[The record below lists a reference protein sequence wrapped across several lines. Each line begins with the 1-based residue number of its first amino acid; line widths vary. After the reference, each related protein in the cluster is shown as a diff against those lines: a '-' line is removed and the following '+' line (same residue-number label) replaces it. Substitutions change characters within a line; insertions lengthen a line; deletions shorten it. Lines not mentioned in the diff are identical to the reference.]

1 MDRFLKVSYLDILIE
16 SKAVALV
23 SIAGAVAVIYVVM
36 TKKPTVAVLRLTGP
50 ITDQPGRLRYESL
63 NKQISQIDKSFA
75 FKSLKAVCLKI
86 NSPGGSPVQSELI
99 AKRIQKLSSEKG
111 VPVYAFVEDVAASGG
126 YFLACGAKEIY
137 ASESSVVGS
146 IGVLSQSFG
155 LQEFIKRWGIENLLQ
170 AAGENKAIDNP
181 FIEKNEVSIART
193 ERVLAN
199 IHRNFISFVKESRGD
214 RLKGEEDHL
223 FSGEYWTGN
232 EALELGLIDGV
243 ETDMVGFL
251 KREFGDEVRI
261 VPMKAKKNFLQML
274 LDPEAMMEANVVDIA
289 AEILDQLEERL
300 DGTRLS
306 TKFR

>member
-1 MDRFLKVSYLDILIE
+1 MARFLKSLGIFA
-16 SKAVALV
+16 S
-23 SIAGAVAVIYVVM
+23 GAVVGTIYSAAARAEDNYPS
-36 TKKPTVAVLRLTGP
+36 KQPTVSVLRLTGS
-50 ITDQPGRLRYESL
+50 ISDGEVSRKSVNYESL
-63 NKQISQIDKSFA
+63 DKQIDKSFA
-75 FKSLKAVCLKI
+75 FENLKAVCLRI

-99 AKRIQKLSSEKG
+99 AKRIQKLSLEKG
-111 VPVYAFVEDVAASGG
+111 VPVYAFVEDEAASGG

-155 LQEFIKRWGIENLLQ
+155 LQEFIKRWGIENRLQ
-170 AAGENKAIDNP
+170 TAGEKS
-181 FIEKNEVSIART
+181 EVAIART
-193 ERVLAN
+193 DRVLAN

-274 LDPEAMMEANVVDIA
+274 LDPEAKMEANVVDIA

>member
-1 MDRFLKVSYLDILIE
+1 MARFLKSLGIFA
-16 SKAVALV
+16 S
-23 SIAGAVAVIYVVM
+23 GAVVGTIYSAAARAEDNYPS
-36 TKKPTVAVLRLTGP
+36 KQPTVSVLRLTGS
-50 ITDQPGRLRYESL
+50 ISDGEVGRKSLNYESL
-63 NKQISQIDKSFA
+63 DKQIDKSFA
-75 FKSLKAVCLKI
+75 FENLKAVCLRI

-99 AKRIQKLSSEKG
+99 AKRIQTLSSEKG
-111 VPVYAFVEDVAASGG
+111 VPVYAFVEDEAASGG

-137 ASESSVVGS
+137 ASESSIVGS
-146 IGVLSQSFG
+146 IGVISQSFG
-155 LQEFIKRWGIENLLQ
+155 LQEVIKRWGIENRLQ
-170 AAGENKAIDNP
+170 TAGKNKAIDNP
-181 FIEKNEVSIART
+181 FIEQNEAAIART
-193 ERVLAN
+193 DRVLAN
-199 IHRNFISFVKESRGD
+199 IHRHFISFVKESRGD

-274 LDPEAMMEANVVDIA
+274 LDPEAKMEANVVDIA